1 MRTHPDRLRSSARTR
16 IWQAPII
23 LQVRDF
29 VRDCIEDIPLLTR
42 IASHVGLL
50 ALMVL
55 TIAASNVQ
63 FNNGQFDNGNTADT
77 SDPNSLF
84 ATNDIDE
91 ADTDTGFL
99 LNGPIPITNIPP
111 RTRREVEKYSVQS
124 GDTVSDI
131 AQQFGVS
138 ADSIL
143 WANPKLEDNPDML
156 SLGQVLNIPP
166 TTGVLYTVL
175 NGDTLQKIADKF
187 KTKKVPADQLVQNI
201 AKSEFNQELHDL
213 KEPNFALT
221 SGQFLMV
228 PGGTKPYVARVIT
241 AVGVPVPANA
251 ARGTGNFGYPVS
263 GRITQKYWTR
273 HPGIDIGAP
282 KGSPIYAA
290 DAGYVTFAGWDQERV
305 SYGNMIL
312 ISHGNGFVTRYGHLS
327 AFIIGAGDSVKKGQ
341 FIGRVGSTGNSTGPH
356 LHFEIIKNGVRLNPF
371 GYLR

>member
-1 MRTHPDRLRSSARTR
+1 MRTHPDRRPSALAL
-16 IWQAPII
+16 IWEAPVM

-29 VRDCIEDIPLLTR
+29 VRDCTEDIPLLTR

-63 FNNGQFDNGNTADT
+63 FSNAQADNTSADV
-77 SDPNSLF
+77 SDPDSLF
-84 ATNDIDE
+84 VTNGTDDG
-91 ADTDTGFL
+91 DTDATSIF
-99 LNGPIPITNIPP
+99 NAPIPITNIPP
-111 RTRREVEKYSVQS
+111 RTRREVEKYAVRP

-131 AQQFGVS
+131 ADEFGVS

-175 NGDTLQKIADKF
+175 NGDTVQKIADKF
-187 KTKKVPADQLVQNI
+187 KTKKAPADQLVQNI
-201 AKSEFNQELHDL
+201 VKSEFNQELHEL
-213 KEPNFALT
+213 EEPTFALT

-228 PGGTKPYVARVIT
+228 PGGTKPYVARVVT
-241 AVGVPVPANA
+241 AYSGPVPANA
-251 ARGTGNFGYPVS
+251 ARGTGNFGWPVS
-263 GRITQKYWTR
+263 GRITQKWWTR
-273 HPGIDIGAP
+273 HPGIDVGAP
-282 KGSPIYAA
+282 KGTPVYAA
-290 DAGYVTFAGWDQERV
+290 DAGYVTFAGWDRERV

-312 ISHGNGFVTRYGHLS
+312 INHGNNYVTRYAHLS
-327 AFIIGAGDSVKKGQ
+327 ALIVGAGDSVKKGQ
-341 FIGRVGSTGNSTGPH
+341 LIARVGSTGNSTGPH
-356 LHFEIIKNGVRLNPF
+356 LHFEIIRGGVRLNPF